1 MASVNK
7 RPYASTVR
15 REQAERTR
23 ARIVEA
29 AGERFEANGYARTS
43 IREVAEAAGVA
54 VDTIYAV
61 FGTKARLLTALIDAR
76 LGAAAGVDNVMDRPE
91 ALAVRDEPDPRA
103 QLRRFSRDI
112 ADVSARVRPV
122 YEILRTASAVEPEMA
137 SVHAEMEGYR
147 LRNMQQAADWIAAHG
162 PLRVD
167 TERAGEIIWVLA
179 SPDVARMLCE
189 GRGWSQDEYGAWLED
204 MLVRALLADAASTDV
219 GGSTIPRETRG
230 SGSA

>member
-1 MASVNK
+1 MAAVNK
-7 RPYASTVR
+7 RSYASTVR

-61 FGTKARLLTALIDAR
+61 FGTKARLLTALIDVR
-76 LGAAAGVDNVMDRPE
+76 LGGASGVDNVMDRPE
-91 ALAVRDEPDPRA
+91 ARAVRDELDPRV
-103 QLRRFSRDI
+103 QLRLFSRDI
-112 ADVSARVRPV
+112 AAVSERVRPV
-122 YEILRTASAVEPEMA
+122 YEMLRTAAAVEPEMA
-137 SVHAEMEGYR
+137 SVHAEMDGYR
-147 LRNMQQAADWIAAHG
+147 LRNMQQAADWIAARG
-162 PLRVD
+162 PLRVNP
-167 TERAGEIIWVLA
+167 ERAGEIIWTLA

-189 GRGWSQDEYGAWLED
+189 GRGWSQDEYAAWLED
-204 MLVRALLADAASTDV
+204 MLVRSLLPDAASTEM
-219 GGSTIPRETRG
+219 GGSTVPRETRG